1 MLLAIVLARQ
11 VQLTVVHVQFKI
23 VPPHGVAQ
31 KIRSNVGQ
39 KWPLE
44 NALQGLFA
52 GLFPDG
58 VFLVG
63 IVGVVGW
70 AGRLC
75 LLWVG
80 CFRGH
85 GKKGVEY
92 PAAILSSSVTEKL
105 LHLQYIS
112 FSGRLSAGK
121 FPASLRI
128 LQIGIP
134 LQSLYPLS
142 CIQLVMSSFFYFF
155 VHMYT

>member
-63 IVGVVGW
+63 IVGVGGSPLSFVGW
-70 AGRLC
+70 VLSRT
-75 LLWVG
+75 W
-80 CFRGH
+80 
-85 GKKGVEY
+85 KKRWST
-92 PAAILSSSVTEKL
+92 AAILSSSVTEKL

>member
-63 IVGVVGW
+63 IVGVGGSPLSFVGW
-70 AGRLC
+70 VLSRT
-75 LLWVG
+75 W
-80 CFRGH
+80 
-85 GKKGVEY
+85 KKRCGVHRRY
-92 PAAILSSSVTEKL
+92 FKLISNRKFVTSTV
-105 LHLQYIS
+105 Y
-112 FSGRLSAGK
+112 
-121 FPASLRI
+121 
-128 LQIGIP
+128 
-134 LQSLYPLS
+134 
-142 CIQLVMSSFFYFF
+142 
-155 VHMYT
+155 

>member
-85 GKKGVEY
+85 GKKGGVPRRY
-92 PAAILSSSVTEKL
+92 FKLISDRKIVTSTV
-105 LHLQYIS
+105 Y
-112 FSGRLSAGK
+112 
-121 FPASLRI
+121 
-128 LQIGIP
+128 
-134 LQSLYPLS
+134 
-142 CIQLVMSSFFYFF
+142 
-155 VHMYT
+155 